1 MFLSVPEHGWILL
14 NVTKYAWKCLNKL
27 LWLYEGSNYNNITI
41 IVTNIIMLEFLS
53 ARFVHP
59 VALLPFNI
67 FLNMS
72 QNIRMPKTFNKLFS
86 LTTMTLELS
95 KYLSEQ
101 LGVFLNV
108 KQQNGSWL
116 KKRDFFKE
124 KSFLYNVK
132 IYQIPKLFKFRKFV
146 TFSFNVLM
154 IHYFYLLKFNILKY
168 LQTPPKYL

>member
-1 MFLSVPEHGWILL
+1 
-14 NVTKYAWKCLNKL
+14 
-27 LWLYEGSNYNNITI
+27 
-41 IVTNIIMLEFLS
+41 MLEFLS

-132 IYQIPKLFKFRKFV
+132 IYQIPMLFKF
-146 TFSFNVLM
+146 
-154 IHYFYLLKFNILKY
+154 LKICHVFL
-168 LQTPPKYL
+168 